1 MKNFKHWFVAIF
13 VIAAGFFTASK
24 PALADTYQIFT
35 LGNSGGVNFYGMDDS
50 ATVVLVFIGDGIPPC
65 SFNNCYKNF
74 VYGVSTGL
82 SVTPP
87 ALAYDNGTPC
97 APAVPPGGS
106 VDEGV
111 CNSGR
116 DAFTGTLS
124 PSQTRP
130 GVYVGSF
137 PSISFLASGGAG
149 AVPPGG
155 TQFIFLNSQG
165 DIVWEDSFSENW
177 YLALD
182 TTTDVPEPGS
192 ILLLGTG
199 ALGLLGAI
207 RRRVLQ

>member
-1 MKNFKHWFVAIF
+1 MKNFKHWFVAIV

-24 PALADTYQIFT
+24 PVLADTYQIFN

-50 ATVVLVFIGDGIPPC
+50 ATVVLTFTGPLPPC
-65 SFNNCYKNF
+65 TINCYETF
-74 VYGVSTGL
+74 VDGVSTGL
-82 SVTPP
+82 SGTPP
-87 ALAYDNGTPC
+87 GLGYDNGTPC
-97 APAVPPGGS
+97 TPAVPPGGS

-116 DAFTGTLS
+116 DAFTGTLA

-130 GVYVGSF
+130 NVYVGSF
-137 PSISFLASGGAG
+137 PDISFLASGGAG
-149 AVPPGG
+149 PVPPGG
-155 TQFIFLNSQG
+155 TLFLFLNSQG

-177 YLALD
+177 YLAVD

-199 ALGLLGAI
+199 ALGLLGTR

>member
-13 VIAAGFFTASK
+13 VIAAGFLTASK
-24 PALADTYQIFT
+24 PVLADTYQIFT
-35 LGNSGGVNFYGMDDS
+35 LGNSGGVFFYGMDDS
-50 ATVVLVFIGDGIPPC
+50 ATVVLAVPTAGRPPC
-65 SFNNCYKNF
+65 SLNCYQTF
-74 VYGVSTGL
+74 VDGVSTGL
-82 SVTPP
+82 SATPP
-87 ALAYDNGTPC
+87 GLAYDNGTPC

-106 VDEGV
+106 VIEGV

-116 DAFTGTLS
+116 DAFTGTLA

-130 GVYVGSF
+130 DVYVGSF
-137 PSISFLASGGAG
+137 PSISFVA
-149 AVPPGG
+149 PGG
-155 TQFIFLNSQG
+155 DGPVLPGGPFFIFLNSQG
-165 DIVWEDSFSENW
+165 DIVWEDDFTENW

>member
-35 LGNSGGVNFYGMDDS
+35 LANSGGVNFYGMDDS
-50 ATVVLVFIGDGIPPC
+50 ATVVLVSPGGGAPC
-65 SFNNCYKNF
+65 SFSFNCYQTF
-74 VYGVSTGL
+74 VDGVFAGL
-82 SVTPP
+82 SGTPP
-87 ALAYDNGTPC
+87 GLAYDNGTPC
-97 APAVPPGGS
+97 TPAVPPGGT
-106 VDEGV
+106 VYQGV

-116 DAFTGTLS
+116 DAFTGKLA
-124 PSQTRP
+124 PSQTLP

-137 PSISFLASGGAG
+137 PDISFLASGGLSSPISG
-149 AVPPGG
+149 P
-155 TQFIFLNSQG
+155 QFIALNSQG
-165 DIVWEDSFSENW
+165 DIVWEDDFTENW

-192 ILLLGTG
+192 LLLLGTG

>member
-35 LGNSGGVNFYGMDDS
+35 LASSGGVFFYGMDDS
-50 ATVVLVFIGDGIPPC
+50 ATVVLVALGGGPPPC
-65 SFNNCYKNF
+65 SLNCYQTF
-74 VYGVSTGL
+74 VDGVFAGL
-82 SVTPP
+82 SGTPP
-87 ALAYDNGTPC
+87 GLAYDNGTPC
-97 APAVPPGGS
+97 TPAVPPGGS
-106 VDEGV
+106 VYQGV

-116 DAFTGTLS
+116 DAFTGKLA
-124 PSQTRP
+124 PSQTLP

-137 PSISFLASGGAG
+137 PDISFLASGGTG
-149 AVPPGG
+149 PVPPGG
-155 TQFIFLNSQG
+155 PQFIFLNNQG
-165 DIVWEDSFSENW
+165 DIVFEDDFTENW

-192 ILLLGTG
+192 LFLLGTG